1 MVTYNV
7 TTELKTSLWLK
18 LLRFLRI
25 KSKRT
30 DFEIVMSKDWYTK
43 NEIVSSGDGYNIK
56 VLGINFA
63 KTNIKRKN

>member
-30 DFEIVMSKDWYTK
+30 DFEMVMLKDWYSKDETITAS
-43 NEIVSSGDGYNIK
+43 NITIK

-63 KTNIKRKN
+63 KTNKR

>member
-7 TTELKTSLWLK
+7 TTELKTSWWLK

-30 DFEIVMSKDWYTK
+30 DFEIVMLKDWYRK
-43 NEIVSSGDGYNIK
+43 NEIVSSGDAYNVK
-56 VLGINFA
+56 VLGINYK
-63 KTNIKRKN
+63 KTNKR